1 MTATTQQHDPRA
13 LEREAEGFRDAFTR
27 IRERLA
33 ERIVGQPEVVRGALI
48 ALFAE
53 GHVLLEGAPGLGK
66 TLLVHTLAA
75 AVGSRFA
82 RIQCTPDLMP
92 ADVLGTRILVDDEA
106 GGRRMTFEP
115 GPVFTEVLL
124 ADEVNRATPRTQSA
138 LLEAMQEGSVTLG
151 GVARPLPDLFF
162 VLATQN
168 PIDMEGT
175 YPLPEA
181 QLDRFLFKLNVASP
195 ELAHLREI
203 ATRTTGD
210 PLPAGDPVLRAQD
223 VVRLRRLVRQ
233 VPLAPRA
240 VELAA
245 RLVHATHPEADGQV
259 PARLRRSVRYGASPR
274 GVQAIVR
281 AARVEALLD
290 GRYVVGTDDVRAWAL
305 PALRHRLILS
315 YEGEAEGVTQD
326 ALVRELLEAV
336 GDPA

>member
-1 MTATTQQHDPRA
+1 MTQADEARA
-13 LEREAEGFRDAFTR
+13 LEREAERLRAAYQR

-33 ERIVGQPEVVRGALI
+33 ERIVGQPEVVRGALV
-48 ALFAE
+48 ALLAG

-75 AVGSRFA
+75 SIGARFQ
-82 RIQCTPDLMP
+82 RVQCTPDLMP
-92 ADVLGTRILVDDEA
+92 ADVLGTRILVEDER
-106 GGRRMTFEP
+106 GGRRLSFEP
-115 GPVFTEVLL
+115 GPIFTEVLL

-138 LLEAMQEGSVTLG
+138 LLEAMQEGAVTLG
-151 GVARPLPDLFF
+151 GARHPLPDLFL

-181 QLDRFLFKLNVASP
+181 QLDRFLFKLHVGAP
-195 ELAHLREI
+195 DLGQLREI
-203 ATRTTGD
+203 ATRTTGG
-210 PLPAGDPVLRAQD
+210 PAPALDPVLATGD
-223 VVRLRRLVRQ
+223 VLALRRLIER

-245 RLVHATHPEADGQV
+245 RLVHATHPDRPDAP
-259 PARLRRSVRYGASPR
+259 PALRRGLRYGASPR
-274 GVQAIVR
+274 GVQALVR

-290 GRYVVGTDDVRAWAL
+290 GRYVVAADDVRAWAL

-315 YEGEAEGVTQD
+315 YEAEAEGVTQD
-326 ALVRELLEAV
+326 ALVRTLLEAV
-336 GDPA
+336 PDPEV

>member
-1 MTATTQQHDPRA
+1 MTQADEARA
-13 LEREAEGFRDAFTR
+13 LEREAERLRAAYQR

-33 ERIVGQPEVVRGALI
+33 ERIVGQPEVVRGALV
-48 ALFAE
+48 ALFAG

-75 AVGSRFA
+75 SVGARFQ
-82 RIQCTPDLMP
+82 RVQCTPDLMP
-92 ADVLGTRILVDDEA
+92 ADVLGTRILVEDER
-106 GGRRMTFEP
+106 GGRRLAFEP

-138 LLEAMQEGSVTLG
+138 LLEAMQEGAVTVG
-151 GVARPLPDLFF
+151 GTRHALPDLFL

-181 QLDRFLFKLNVASP
+181 QLDRFLFKLHVGAPDLS
-195 ELAHLREI
+195 HLREI
-203 ATRTTGD
+203 ATRTTGS
-210 PLPAGDPVLRAQD
+210 PPPALDPVLTTGD
-223 VVRLRRLVRQ
+223 VLALRRLAEQ

-245 RLVHATHPEADGQV
+245 RLVHATHPDRGDAP
-259 PARLRRSVRYGASPR
+259 PALRRGVRYGASPR
-274 GVQAIVR
+274 GVQALVR

-290 GRYVVGTDDVRAWAL
+290 GRYVVSADDVRAWAL

-315 YEGEAEGVTQD
+315 YEAEAEGVTPD
-326 ALVRELLEAV
+326 ALVRALLEAV
-336 GDPA
+336 PDPEV